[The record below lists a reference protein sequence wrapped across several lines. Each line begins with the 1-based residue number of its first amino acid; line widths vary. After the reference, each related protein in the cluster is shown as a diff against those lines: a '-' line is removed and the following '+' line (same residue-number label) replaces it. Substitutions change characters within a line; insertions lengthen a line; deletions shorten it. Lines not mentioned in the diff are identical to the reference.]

1 MRNSDSMASSLNV
14 TTTQFQAWNPN
25 IIGLCDALQVGQY
38 VCKSPPGVTGT
49 YTLAP
54 PPLGTD
60 ADAGNQQR
68 GGSGKF
74 FQYVFAEPLLIL

>member
-1 MRNSDSMASSLNV
+1 MKFLTRDSDTIASSLNV
-14 TTTQFQAWNPN
+14 TTVQFQTWNPN
-25 IIGLCDALQVGQY
+25 VIGLCDALQTGQY

-68 GGSGKF
+68 GGSG
-74 FQYVFAEPLLIL
+74 E